1 MKVKRSILA
10 PVLVAVVGL
19 ASGGWL
25 LQKGVN
31 PEQNVYFQARLF
43 DQVLHNVADRFV
55 EKVNPADLYR
65 MAIDG
70 MLQQLGDPHTVF
82 MTPKEYE
89 DLRVQTQGEYG
100 GLGIEIAIRD
110 GWITVLSPLP
120 GTPAERQG
128 LQAGDRIVDVDG
140 QSTRGWSDD
149 KAVAELRG
157 PKGSTVHI
165 KVARVGADQLIPF
178 SIVRA
183 EIHVAAVTNAYML
196 DRHVGYVELTQF
208 SETSASDLRAAIDTL
223 RKQGMTGL
231 VLDMRRNP
239 GGLLDQGIGVADLFL
254 PRGDLVSETRS
265 RLPDQTQSF
274 KATNPDLY
282 PDLPV
287 VVLVG
292 QRSASATEIVSG
304 ALQDHDRALLVG
316 ETTFGK
322 GSVQTLYQLPGNYVL
337 KMTTARWYTPSGR
350 SIQKPYGIGRD
361 TTGTMDADTAGTDS
375 VFSDTT
381 ARGQR
386 IFHTDSGRDVLGGG
400 GITPDV
406 VVMDTLTSDEQDFV
420 RAVQA
425 HWALFNNTL
434 YGFAIK
440 YAHDHPQLKQGF
452 PVTPRILNMFYDT
465 LTQAGVKVA
474 RARFDEAT
482 SFIGRRLAQEIST
495 ARFDREEGWKRLLA
509 DDPDLLFAEDVLHQS
524 SKPADV
530 FPLATRLAQRQGL
543 QLGAVAAIQAADS
556 SASKP

>member
-1 MKVKRSILA
+1 MKVKRSVLA

-25 LQKGVN
+25 LQKDVT
-31 PEQNVYFQARLF
+31 PQQNVYFQARLF

-55 EKVNPADLYR
+55 EKVSPSDLYR

-70 MLQQLGDPHTVF
+70 MLKQLGDPHTVF

-140 QSTRGWSDD
+140 QSTKGWSDD

-165 KVARVGADQLIPF
+165 KVARVGASQLIPF
-178 SIVRA
+178 AIVRA
-183 EIHVAAVTNAYML
+183 EIHVAAVTNSYML

-208 SETSASDLRAAIDTL
+208 SETAASDLKAAIDSL
-223 RKQGMTGL
+223 KQQGMTGL
-231 VLDMRRNP
+231 VLDLRRNP

-265 RLPDQTQSF
+265 RLPDQTQAF
-274 KATNPDLY
+274 KATSPDLF
-282 PDLPV
+282 PGLPV

-292 QRSASATEIVSG
+292 QRSASAAEIVSG

-361 TTGTMDADTAGTDS
+361 TTDAVAADTAGG
-375 VFSDTT
+375 DT
-381 ARGQR
+381 AQAGNGAH

-406 VVMDTLTSDEQDFV
+406 IVMDTLTLPEQDFL
-420 RAVQA
+420 RAVQEQ
-425 HWALFNNTL
+425 WALFNNTL
-434 YGFAIK
+434 YGFAIQ
-440 YAHDHPQLKQGF
+440 YAHDHPELKKGF
-452 PVTPRILNMFYDT
+452 PVTPRILGMFYDT
-465 LTQAGVKVA
+465 LTQAGVKVSGTK
-474 RARFDEAT
+474 FDGAKA
-482 SFIGRRLAQEIST
+482 FISRRLAQEIST
-495 ARFDREEGWKRLLA
+495 ARFDREEGWKRLLS
-509 DDPDLLFAEDVLHQS
+509 DDPDLGFAEDVLHQAATTADLF
-524 SKPADV
+524 PA
-530 FPLATRLAQRQGL
+530 ATRLAKERGL
-543 QLGAVAAIQAADS
+543 ELGTVAAIQAADS
-556 SASKP
+556 AAAKR

>member
-1 MKVKRSILA
+1 MKVKRTILA

-25 LQKGVN
+25 LQKGVS
-31 PEQNVYFQARLF
+31 PQQNVYFQARLF

-55 EKVNPADLYR
+55 EKVSPGDLYR

-100 GLGIEIAIRD
+100 GLGIEIAVRD

-140 QSTRGWSDD
+140 QSTKGWSDD

-208 SETSASDLRAAIDTL
+208 SETAASDLRAAIDTL
-223 RKQGMTGL
+223 KQQGMTGL

-254 PRGDLVSETRS
+254 RRGDLVSETRS
-265 RLPDQTQSF
+265 RLPEQTQTF
-274 KATNPDLY
+274 KATSPDLF
-282 PDLPV
+282 PGLPI

-292 QRSASATEIVSG
+292 QRSASAAEIVSG

-350 SIQKPYGIGRD
+350 SIQKPYGIGQD
-361 TTGTMDADTAGTDS
+361 TTDTMITDTAGE
-375 VFSDTT
+375 DTT
-381 ARGQR
+381 QHGSH

-406 VVMDTLTSDEQDFV
+406 IVMDTLTSNEQDFV
-420 RAVQA
+420 RAVQEQ
-425 HWALFNNTL
+425 WALFNNTL
-434 YGFAIK
+434 YNFAIQ
-440 YAHDHPQLKQGF
+440 YAHGHPQLKPGF
-452 PVTPRILNMFYDT
+452 SVTPGILGMFYDT

-474 RARFDEAT
+474 RSKFDGAKL
-482 SFIGRRLAQEIST
+482 FISRRLAQEIST
-495 ARFDREEGWKRLLA
+495 ARFDREEGWKRLLE
-509 DDPDLLFAEDVLHQS
+509 DDPDLQLAEDVLHQA
-524 SKPADV
+524 SKPADL
-530 FPLATRLAQRQGL
+530 FPTATRLAKERGL
-543 QLGAVAAIQAADS
+543 ELGAVAAIQAADS
-556 SASKP
+556 TASRP

>member
-25 LQKGVN
+25 LQKGVS
-31 PEQNVYFQARLF
+31 PQQNVYFQARLF

-55 EKVNPADLYR
+55 EKVSPSHLYR

-82 MTPKEYE
+82 MTPEEYN

-100 GLGIEIAIRD
+100 GLGIEIAVRD

-140 QSTRGWSDD
+140 QSTKGWGDD

-165 KVARVGADQLIPF
+165 KVARVGASQLIPF
-178 SIVRA
+178 DIVRA

-196 DRHVGYVELTQF
+196 NRHVGYVELTQF
-208 SETSASDLRAAIDTL
+208 SETAASDLKAAIDTL
-223 RKQGMTGL
+223 AQKGMTGL

-265 RLPDQTQSF
+265 RLPDQTQTF
-274 KATNPDLY
+274 KAMNPDLF
-282 PDLPV
+282 PDLPI

-292 QRSASATEIVSG
+292 QRSASAAEIVSG

-350 SIQKPYGIGRD
+350 SIQKPYGIGLD
-361 TTGTMDADTAGTDS
+361 TTDTMVTDSARADTSQASHGPH
-375 VFSDTT
+375 
-381 ARGQR
+381 

-406 VVMDTLTSDEQDFV
+406 IVMDTLSSVEQDFV
-420 RAVQA
+420 RAVQEQ
-425 HWALFNNTL
+425 WALFNNTL
-434 YGFAIK
+434 YGFAIQ
-440 YAHDHPQLKQGF
+440 YAHDHPALKPGF
-452 PVTPRILNMFYDT
+452 PVTPRILGMFYDT
-465 LTQAGVKVA
+465 LTQAGVKVTRPKFDDA
-474 RARFDEAT
+474 KRFI
-482 SFIGRRLAQEIST
+482 SRRLAQEIST
-495 ARFDREEGWKRLLA
+495 ARFNREEGWKRLLE
-509 DDPDLLFAEDVLHQS
+509 DDPDLLFAEDVLQQA
-524 SKPADV
+524 SKPSDL
-530 FPLATRLAQRQGL
+530 FPAATRLAKQRGL
-543 QLGAVAAIQAADS
+543 ELGAVAAIQAADS
-556 SASKP
+556 SGTRQ

>member
-1 MKVKRSILA
+1 MKVKRSVLA

-25 LQKGVN
+25 LQKDVN
-31 PEQNVYFQARLF
+31 PQQNVYFQARLF

-55 EKVNPADLYR
+55 EKVSPANLYR

-89 DLRVQTQGEYG
+89 ALRVQTQGEYG
-100 GLGIEIAIRD
+100 GLGIEIAVRD

-140 QSTRGWSDD
+140 QSTKGWSDD

-178 SIVRA
+178 AIVRA
-183 EIHVAAVTNAYML
+183 EIHVAAVNNSYML

-208 SETSASDLRAAIDTL
+208 SETAASDLKAAIDTL
-223 RKQGMTGL
+223 KRQGMTGL

-239 GGLLDQGIGVADLFL
+239 GGLLEQGIGVADLFL
-254 PRGDLVSETRS
+254 PKGDLVSETRS
-265 RLPDQTQSF
+265 RVQGQTQAF
-274 KATNPDLY
+274 KATSPDLY
-282 PDLPV
+282 PGLPM

-322 GSVQTLYQLPGNYVL
+322 GSVQTLYPLPGNYVL

-361 TTGTMDADTAGTDS
+361 TTDAMATDTAGE
-375 VFSDTT
+375 DTT
-381 ARGQR
+381 EAGHGPR

-406 VVMDTLTSDEQDFV
+406 IVMDTLTLDEQAFV
-420 RAVQA
+420 REVQEQ
-425 HWALFNNTL
+425 WALFNNTL
-434 YGFAIK
+434 YNFAIH
-440 YAHDHPQLKQGF
+440 YAHDHPALKPGF
-452 PVTPRILNMFYDT
+452 PVTPRILAMFYDT
-465 LTQAGVKVA
+465 LTQAGVKVT
-474 RARFDEAT
+474 RPKFDGAEA
-482 SFIGRRLAQEIST
+482 FIGRRLAQEIST
-495 ARFDREEGWKRLLA
+495 ARFDREEGWKRLLQ
-509 DDPDLLFAEDVLHQS
+509 DDPDVLFAEDVLHQA

-530 FPLATRLAQRQGL
+530 FPTATRLAKARGL
-543 QLGAVAAIQAADS
+543 ELGAVAAVEAADS
-556 SASKP
+556 AATQK